1 MRRPVVLT
9 DGSPPTIYDVVSQ
22 SWAEIVTLVHMEWP
36 YQRDSTDVD
45 INLFSPLVQRII
57 ALPRISELRLKICPL
72 PDCDWH
78 ARTTVRP
85 TVSLQLLKLTHLHE
99 DLILSLVS
107 LTPNI
112 VTLSLINIVA
122 TEKTIVDLP
131 ATLYLPKLQTLI
143 VEGHTHQTL
152 AKNTNLPLFSFIARS
167 CIGTLR
173 SLSIL
178 VTCIGHLELKVPYN
192 MDLFDLDS
200 GQLVL
205 LGHDERDREY
215 ARRAI
220 RACPRLRHLQLLNF
234 DFDDHSSTLS
244 ALARP
249 LKSFGSKSRQE
260 DGERWAIG
268 QLLASGHTAVRRL
281 RFMGLSLTHY
291 NKYMRHERR
300 EGYDGRVKYVPYES
314 IPSCIRGRVCQLD
327 ASLSFPAPEDQH
339 EATFSTVTN
348 I

>member
-57 ALPRISELRLKICPL
+57 ALPRISDLRLWIYPP

-99 DLILSLVS
+99 DLVLSLVS
-107 LTPNI
+107 LTPNVI
-112 VTLSLINIVA
+112 TLSLINIVA

-152 AKNTNLPLFSFIARS
+152 AKNTNLPLFSFIVRS
-167 CIGTLR
+167 CIGMLR
-173 SLSIL
+173 SLSIFVSCTGVIDEL
-178 VTCIGHLELKVPYN
+178 ALHTAKNRIEHLELKVPYN
-192 MDLFDLDS
+192 TDWFDPEF
-200 GQLVL
+200 GMVVPRAQ
-205 LGHDERDREY
+205 DEQDREN

-220 RACPRLRHLQLLNF
+220 RACPRVRHLQLLDF

-249 LKSFGSKSRQE
+249 LESFGSKSRQD

-291 NKYMRHERR
+291 DKYMRHERR

-314 IPSCIRGRVCQLD
+314 IPSCIRG
-327 ASLSFPAPEDQH
+327 
-339 EATFSTVTN
+339 
-348 I
+348 

>member
-122 TEKTIVDLP
+122 TEKTIMDLP
-131 ATLYLPKLQTLI
+131 ATLYF
-143 VEGHTHQTL
+143 EGHTHQTL
-152 AKNTNLPLFSFIARS
+152 AKNATLPLFSLIARS

-178 VTCIGHLELKVPYN
+178 VTCIGDEL
-192 MDLFDLDS
+192 
-200 GQLVL
+200 
-205 LGHDERDREY
+205 DREN
-215 ARRAI
+215 ARRAV
-220 RACPRLRHLQLLNF
+220 RACPRVRHLQLLNF

-281 RFMGLSLTHY
+281 RFMGLSLRPY
-291 NKYMRHERR
+291 DKYMRHEER
-300 EGYDGRVKYVPYES
+300 EGYEGRVKYVPYES
-314 IPSCIRGRVCQLD
+314 IPSCIRG
-327 ASLSFPAPEDQH
+327 
-339 EATFSTVTN
+339 
-348 I
+348 

>member
-1 MRRPVVLT
+1 MRQPVVLT
-9 DGSPPTIYDVVSQ
+9 DGSPPTIYEVVSQ
-22 SWAEIVTLVHMEWP
+22 SWAEIVSLVHMEWP
-36 YQRDSTDVD
+36 YQRDSMDVD

-57 ALPRISELRLKICPL
+57 ALPRISQLRLKIYPP

-85 TVSLQLLKLTHLHE
+85 TASLQLLKLTHLHE
-99 DLILSLVS
+99 DLVLSLVS

-122 TEKTIVDLP
+122 TEKTI
-131 ATLYLPKLQTLI
+131 
-143 VEGHTHQTL
+143 GHTHQTI
-152 AKNTNLPLFSFIARS
+152 AKNATLPLFSLIVRS

-173 SLSIL
+173 SLSIIVSCTGVIDEL
-178 VTCIGHLELKVPYN
+178 VLHTSINRIEHLELTVPYKT
-192 MDLFDLDS
+192 DWFDTGLS
-200 GQLVL
+200 MFVPREQ
-205 LGHDERDREY
+205 DELDREN

-220 RACPRLRHLQLLNF
+220 RACPRVRHLQLLNF
-234 DFDDHSSTLS
+234 YFDHHSSTLS

-249 LKSFGSKSRQE
+249 LESFGSKSRQD

-268 QLLASGHTAVRRL
+268 QLLASGHEAVRRL

-291 NKYMRHERR
+291 DECMRHKRR

-314 IPSCIRGRVCQLD
+314 IPSCIRG
-327 ASLSFPAPEDQH
+327 
-339 EATFSTVTN
+339 
-348 I
+348 